1 MWIFKKLIDME
12 IKIAQ
17 ISGQFY
23 SKGNDNYYTYAVS
36 KELSKDTSWKGY
48 FFDLRRIINGID
60 KAYVIWHTDQEWW
73 IGVCVK
79 NDKHDESGGYAEIA
93 FCLGNSR
100 PENGREIIDFLDKAV
115 VYFLIN
121 KENLIL
127 AGEVVNSNSDVR
139 KLWKDEDTKDWL
151 EGNSPRLKTCS
162 RFRQFAQDGG
172 FAYRTYSTD
181 EELGTALTQLSQSG
195 YEKYAN
201 IFIIRKEDKNKIT
214 KAECIDDKIR
224 IRRRLHIKNA
234 TDGKANV
241 TEANEGDSISVIYT
255 KEGYE
260 PQKEYVSV
268 GDKRYGDIQ
277 DDVFV
282 IKEAKDVCPPIN
294 KFYKEVSF
302 KVTNG
307 ADKELKDAYICI
319 GKNKDKNT
327 GQKIQIYEG
336 NKLKIQCESYEDKDI
351 SIEGLET
358 GQINIKLKKKKIC
371 LITMKDGKKER
382 LSEYSIGS
390 KEYNDFKKKGAEE
403 QSDGS
408 LILYKYSVKFKV
420 GDSTFNSKE
429 EVIKDSKEYKV
440 LKKEGAKEEGIE
452 GLTLV
457 VKNKTINNSQNKE
470 KEVNSDNFQVIFK
483 VDGKKFNIDETV
495 SKGSEDYN
503 NLRNAGAEEKG
514 DKLILEVKNKEKKEN
529 KKGKEKVPSQAEVKG
544 KGDNERKGL
553 KICRWVVGVIL
564 CVIVSVFVLK
574 LLFPKWFGKSTESIT
589 ETETELVKNE
599 QEELENKDIIY
610 LEKNNEWEMDSL
622 KSDRYRL
629 LYKFVSR
636 GEIDSIVGK
645 YASSWF
651 PDKQEQ
657 NNGFWHNIEKKDGAF
672 DVMKN
677 IKENNKKK
685 AGQIMK
691 DCSRGHSIKLSSLKE
706 KLNKLIG
713 MSTDKNSKT
722 QNRSQNVSSSA
733 KTELNNTKEPKVS
746 TTNTS
751 PEDKKSQQKTT
762 GRNGSH

>member
-1 MWIFKKLIDME
+1 ME

-115 VYFLIN
+115 VYFLID

-234 TDGKANV
+234 TDGVADV
-241 TEANEGDSISVIYT
+241 TEANEGDSISVTYT
-255 KEGYE
+255 KTGYE
-260 PQKEYVSV
+260 PQTRRDVSV
-268 GDKRYGDIQ
+268 GGKRYGDIQ

-282 IKEAKDVCPPIN
+282 IKEAKDVCPPI
-294 KFYKEVSF
+294 KFYKKVSF

-307 ADKELKDAYICI
+307 EDKELKDAYICII

-351 SIEGLET
+351 LIEELKT
-358 GQINIKLKKKKIC
+358 GQTENIKLKKKKIC
-371 LITMKDGKKER
+371 LITMKDGKQESS
-382 LSEYSIGS
+382 LEDSIGS
-390 KEYNDFKKKGAEE
+390 KKYNDFKKKGAEE
-403 QSDGS
+403 QNGS

-429 EVIKDSKEYKV
+429 EVIKGSKEYEV
-440 LKKEGAKEEGIE
+440 LKKEGAKGEEGGE
-452 GLTLV
+452 GLTLEV
-457 VKNKTINNSQNKE
+457 NNKTINNSQNKE

-483 VDGKKFNIDETV
+483 VDGKEFNIAKMV

-514 DKLILEVKNKEKKEN
+514 DKLILEVKNKQK
-529 KKGKEKVPSQAEVKG
+529 
-544 KGDNERKGL
+544 RII
-553 KICRWVVGVIL
+553 ICTLVIL
-564 CVIVSVFVLK
+564 AILLVFIFVFVLEP
-574 LLFPKWFGKSTESIT
+574 LFPKWFGKSTESIT
-589 ETETELVKNE
+589 ETETKPVKNE

-610 LEKNNEWEMDSL
+610 LEKNNEWKKDSL

-629 LYKFVSR
+629 LYKFVSQ
-636 GEIDSIVGK
+636 GEIDSIVDTK

-651 PDKQEQ
+651 SDKQEK
-657 NNGFWHNIEKKDGAF
+657 NNGFWHNIEKKDGVF
-672 DVMKN
+672 DVIKN
-677 IKENNKKK
+677 IKENTINKEE

-691 DCSRGHSIKLSSLKE
+691 DCSQDGSIKLSSLKE
-706 KLNKLIG
+706 ELNKLIG
-713 MSTDKNSKT
+713 KSTDKNSET

-733 KTELNNTKEPKVS
+733 KTELNNTKVPRVS
-746 TTNTS
+746 ETNTS
-751 PEDKKSQQKTT
+751 PEDKKNQQKTT
-762 GRNGSH
+762 GRKGSH

>member
-1 MWIFKKLIDME
+1 ME

-36 KELSKDTSWKGY
+36 KELSKDTSWKRY

-60 KAYVIWHTDQEWW
+60 KAYVIWHTDQGWW

-115 VYFLIN
+115 DYFLT
-121 KENLIL
+121 KRENLIL

-139 KLWKDEDTKDWL
+139 KLWKDEDTKGWL
-151 EGNSPRLKTCS
+151 EKNSPRLKTCS
-162 RFRQFAQDGG
+162 RFSQFAQDGG

-234 TDGKANV
+234 TDGVANE
-241 TEANEGDSISVIYT
+241 TEANEGDYISVIYT
-255 KEGYE
+255 KAGYKS
-260 PQKEYVSV
+260 QKRDVSV

-282 IKEAKDVCPPIN
+282 IKEAKDVCSPI

-302 KVTNG
+302 KVTNEAG
-307 ADKELKDAYICI
+307 KELKDAYIII
-319 GKNKDKNT
+319 GKDKWKNI
-327 GQKIQIYEG
+327 GQKISIYEG
-336 NKLKIQCESYEDKDI
+336 NNLKIQCEGYEDKDI
-351 SIEGLET
+351 SIEELKT
-358 GQINIKLKKKKIC
+358 GNIKLEKKKIC
-371 LITMKDGKKER
+371 LITKKDGKQES
-382 LSEYSIGS
+382 LLEYSIGS
-390 KEYNDFKKKGAEE
+390 KEYNDFEKKGAKE
-403 QSDGS
+403 QSNGS

-429 EVIKDSKEYKV
+429 EVIKGSKEYKV
-440 LKKEGAKEEGIE
+440 LKKEGAKGEEGRE
-452 GLTLV
+452 GLTLEV
-457 VKNKTINNSQNKE
+457 NNKTINNFQNKE

-483 VDGKKFNIDETV
+483 VDGKEFNIYETV
-495 SKGSEDYN
+495 SKGSEDYD
-503 NLRNAGAEEKG
+503 NLRKAGAEEKG
-514 DKLILEVKNKEKKEN
+514 GKLILEVKNKEKKEN
-529 KKGKEKVPSQAEVKG
+529 KKGKEKVPSQAEAEE
-544 KGDNERKGL
+544 KGDNEKIL
-553 KICRWVVGVIL
+553 KICTVVLV
-564 CVIVSVFVLK
+564 VIVVVIISVFVLEP
-574 LLFPKWFGKSTESIT
+574 FSQEWFGKSTETTT
-589 ETETELVKNE
+589 ETETELVENE
-599 QEELENKDIIY
+599 QKELEKKDIIY
-610 LEKNNEWEMDSL
+610 LKKNDEWENDSL
-622 KSDRYRL
+622 QSDRYQL
-629 LYKFVSR
+629 LYKFVSQ
-636 GEIDSIVGK
+636 GKIDSIVDSK

-651 PDKQEQ
+651 PDKQEK
-657 NNGFWHNIEKKDGAF
+657 NNGFWHNIEKKDGVF
-672 DVMKN
+672 DVIKN
-677 IKENNKKK
+677 NTINKEK

-691 DCSRGHSIKLSSLKE
+691 DCSRNGIKLSSLKNE
-706 KLNKLIG
+706 LNKLIR
-713 MSTDKNSKT
+713 MPTDKNSET

-733 KTELNNTKEPKVS
+733 KTKLNNTKVK
-746 TTNTS
+746 TNTS
-751 PEDKKSQQKTT
+751 QEDKKNQQKTT
-762 GRNGSH
+762 GRKGSH